1 MYTPEKYEN
10 IIEAHE
16 LNKKIIEEQSEYI
29 KILKHD
35 VEKYKDIIS
44 LYEKKDKIT
53 SELSDN
59 IKILLNV

>member
-1 MYTPEKYEN
+1 MEG
-10 IIEAHE
+10 
-16 LNKKIIEEQSEYI
+16 LIIEEQSEYI